1 MRIHGLKTRAKILIG
16 ICSPL
21 ALLLALGG
29 VSIYSINSIVSTSR
43 WVDHTHR
50 VLAKA
55 AIIVTAAVDME
66 TGMRG
71 YLLAGRDDFLGPYEQ
86 GRANFYELIAGL
98 RKTVEEIAA
107 LKSEIAAL
115 REENPRTAIRETR
128 HG

>member
-55 AIIVTAAVDME
+55 AIIVNR
-66 TGMRG
+66 RG
-71 YLLAGRDDFLGPYEQ
+71 GHGDRHARLPAGRP
-86 GRANFYELIAGL
+86 GRLPG
-98 RKTVEEIAA
+98 A
-107 LKSEIAAL
+107 L
-115 REENPRTAIRETR
+115 
-128 HG
+128 